1 MPAPQATVKPW
12 HKTCSRCKK
21 LTFEDLLDERGLCDY
36 CRETVAMKVSSRKR
50 TGGEVTTQKPAAYH
64 K

>member
-1 MPAPQATVKPW
+1 MQAPQVTVKPW

-21 LTFEDLLDERGLCDY
+21 PTFEDLLDERGLCDY
-36 CRETVAMKVSSRKR
+36 CRETAAMKVSSRKKA
-50 TGGEVTTQKPAAYH
+50 EVTPQKTAVYH